1 MADPSTYGKRT
12 DGTPKGLGFFGE
24 IPRQDDPKSF
34 STELSATMNLGGKD
48 ILLPLLVPTLTHE
61 EITALVA
68 GQAPTKAMYDKAAV
82 HAIERLKA
90 GKSPFAGAGEQVPLP
105 TSQKESFTQGFQ
117 QEQQNLR

>member
-1 MADPSTYGKRT
+1 MPDPSTDDKRT
-12 DGTPKGLGFFGE
+12 DGTAKGPGFFGK

-34 STELSATMNLGGKD
+34 STELSASMNIGGTD

-68 GQAPTKAMYDKAAV
+68 GQAPSKAIYDKAAV

-90 GKSPFAGAGEQVPLP
+90 GKSPFAGTGEQRPLP
-105 TSQKESFTQGFQ
+105 VSQNESFTQGFQ